1 MRSKRAAPE
10 SIMSGSGALNCVTVS
25 FSKIIGNVADCCVIA
40 KYCEVNLC

>member
-10 SIMSGSGALNCVTVS
+10 SIMAGSCAVNCVTVS
-25 FSKIIGNVADCCVIA
+25 VRKIIGNVADCCVIA